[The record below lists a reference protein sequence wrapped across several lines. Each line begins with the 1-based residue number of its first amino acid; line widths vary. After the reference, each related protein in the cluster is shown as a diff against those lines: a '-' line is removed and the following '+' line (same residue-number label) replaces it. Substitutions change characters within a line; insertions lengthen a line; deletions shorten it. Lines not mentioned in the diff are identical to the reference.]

1 MHFMK
6 ALKVL
11 LGSVVIIANLRD
23 VANKII
29 YQVIYENKYNR
40 CILNFVKI
48 DISASL

>member
-40 CILNFVKI
+40 WI
-48 DISASL
+48 DISVSL